1 MIVLTE
7 IKLEGRVERRG
18 WARNLEGGPIAIS
31 EAAVSSAPIPAVRC
45 ATIEPPE
52 WTPLDLHDRAA

>member
-1 MIVLTE
+1 MEVAKHGEETFAGTRSNGSL
-7 IKLEGRVERRG
+7 
-18 WARNLEGGPIAIS
+18 
-31 EAAVSSAPIPAVRC
+31 APIPAVRC

>member
-1 MIVLTE
+1 LHGKVV
-7 IKLEGRVERRG
+7 KVCKSDREGTVAGTRG
-18 WARNLEGGPIAIS
+18 NGE
-31 EAAVSSAPIPAVRC
+31 VAPIPAVRC